1 MNVDKYN
8 PNNSFT
14 FERFVKRLKDEE
26 TDPNGSK
33 LYARAVARF
42 KERGPRVLRCI
53 VPGRHY
59 LVFNPNF
66 VSFGRPP
73 ACRAYRQAA

>member
-8 PNNSFT
+8 PNNLFT

-26 TDPNGSK
+26 TDPNGSQ
-33 LYARAVARF
+33 LYTRAVARF
-42 KERGPRVLRCI
+42 KKQGPRVLRCI

-66 VSFGRPP
+66 VSFGHPP
-73 ACRAYRQAA
+73 VRRAHRAAA